1 MARDF
6 GNFQVQLDK
15 FSFQVRFW
23 NTTVVQAELQSSQV
37 GPKLSLKVLLKDF
50 LTIPILSPSSLS
62 STCSLSL
69 SSTCCSSPLLEYGPK
84 TWKLAL
90 KSRDGR
96 HLAAD
101 CYECKTSKQF
111 FKIKYRLPLLVCKL
125 KAVTC
130 RFVSPLRGLLFKNRF
145 EKYTVTPTS
154 NKKFSTRNP
163 AVFL

>member
-1 MARDF
+1 M
-6 GNFQVQLDK
+6 
-15 FSFQVRFW
+15 
-23 NTTVVQAELQSSQV
+23 VQAELQSSQV

-50 LTIPILSPSSLS
+50 SYNTDFEPKQ
-62 STCSLSL
+62 SL

-111 FKIKYRLPLLVCKL
+111 FKIKYRLPLMKKL
-125 KAVTC
+125 FLAKGRKIIELPYELHHV
-130 RFVSPLRGLLFKNRF
+130 FVMMI
-145 EKYTVTPTS
+145 
-154 NKKFSTRNP
+154 
-163 AVFL
+163 A